1 MRTLYPFGWIDRDLK
16 ELGFLKEMSAS
27 AAKLYILYVLAGG
40 PTGRSDYS
48 TKALIKAT
56 GLSNVT
62 IYKARQELQDL
73 GLIVTEK
80 EMVSGR
86 KNQKPK
92 IWVEL
97 QDLPVDRVE
106 LKQRRATAH
115 KEITI
120 KKVRKR
126 RAEFVEQDR
135 PLCERPYL
143 SPPWLKEAFA
153 RAKNNRHCDPR
164 RFVSLL

>member
-40 PTGRSDYS
+40 ANGRSCYS
-48 TKALIKAT
+48 AKAIRETTSLA
-56 GLSNVT
+56 NAT
-62 IYKARQELQDL
+62 IYKARQELQDM
-73 GLIVTEK
+73 GLITTQK
-80 EMVSGR
+80 EMISGR
-86 KNQKPK
+86 KNKKPK

-106 LKQRRATAH
+106 IKQRRATAH

-120 KKVRKR
+120 KKVKKR
-126 RAEFVEQDR
+126 RTEFIEQER
-135 PLCERPYL
+135 PLCDKLYQPD
-143 SPPWLKEAFA
+143 WLKAGA
-153 RAKNNRHCDPR
+153 AQLR
-164 RFVSLL
+164 RERVRNV